1 MALPCWTG
9 LDHPGS
15 GAVNDPE
22 GCPVFEKFTE
32 KARRVMFFAR
42 YEASQ
47 FGAES
52 IQSGHLLLG
61 LLRESEKTST
71 QLLERMGVQVS
82 SLRERLV
89 AALTPKDKKI
99 TPSSTSIDIPME
111 EEVKRILQHATA
123 ESAKLNHKHVGAEHL
138 LLGMLKE
145 ETCLAGRLLRE
156 SGADLI
162 AAKEILLESTKE
174 EKIAKKKKEHPLLSE
189 FARNLSEMAERGIFD
204 NLIGRDQEVER
215 IVQILSRRR
224 KNNPIL
230 LGEAGVGKTAIV
242 EGLAQKIHEGLVPPS
257 LQDKR
262 IYALDLSL
270 VVAGTKYRG
279 QFEERLKSIIAEAS
293 KDPSVVLFIDEIH
306 SLIGTGA
313 AEGSLDAANILKPAL
328 SRGEIQC
335 IGATTHKEYAK
346 YIDKDRSL
354 VRRFQPVTVNPPD
367 EAESLRILEG
377 IRSRYELFHRV
388 KYAPKTMEASVYLSN
403 RYITDRFLPDKAI
416 DLLDEAGARVKLR
429 VGPGGAGGE
438 TQHLEEELHRVIN
451 EMNEAVLSRD
461 FEKAVLLRQ
470 KELQLREEIQKDR
483 TELTDEDYA
492 RFPEVVEQDIE
503 EVVASWTGIPVTALK
518 GDEKANLVNMEAR
531 LNERVIGQPEAVSA
545 VARAVR
551 RARTGL
557 KNPNR
562 PMGSFLFLGPTGVGK
577 TELAKTLAAFLFGD
591 PKKMIRFDMS
601 EYMEKHEVSK
611 LLGAPP
617 GYVGYEEGGMLTDR
631 IRRNPYCVLLFDE
644 IEKAHPDLINI
655 LLQIFDDGQASDA
668 FGNLVDFK
676 NTIIIM
682 TSNVGSRELL
692 SEKNLGFVEQDGRPD
707 AKAGDAMK
715 VLKRTFPPEFLN
727 RIDEIVVFNRL
738 GDDELRKIVRLLV
751 EDLNV
756 TLLKHKLT
764 VTLTDAA
771 CDHLVKTTLRDRAY
785 GARPLRR
792 AIQKL
797 VEDPLAELMV
807 GQESVPAGV
816 VNFDLVED
824 RLVPTLSDPGTVAP
838 GQEAHLVGVPE

>member
-1 MALPCWTG
+1 
-9 LDHPGS
+9 
-15 GAVNDPE
+15 
-22 GCPVFEKFTE
+22 VFEKFTE

-47 FGAES
+47 FGSES

-61 LLRESEKTST
+61 LLREAEKTSI
-71 QLLERMGVQVS
+71 QLLDRMGVQTNL
-82 SLRERLV
+82 LRERLIS
-89 AALTPKDKKI
+89 ALSPRDKKAA
-99 TPSSTSIDIPME
+99 PSSTSIDIPME
-111 EEVKRILQHATA
+111 EEVKRILQHATQ

-145 ETCLAGRLLRE
+145 EQCLAGRLLKE
-156 SGADLI
+156 AGADLI
-162 AAKEILLESTKE
+162 AAKEILLEATKE
-174 EKIAKKKKEHPLLSE
+174 EKIAKKKKEHPLLAE
-189 FARNLSEMAERGIFD
+189 FARNLSELAERGIFD
-204 NLIGRDQEVER
+204 NLIGRDLEVDR
-215 IVQILSRRR
+215 IIQILSRRR

-242 EGLAQKIHEGLVPPS
+242 EGLAQKIFEGMVPPS

-306 SLIGTGA
+306 SIIGTGA

-328 SRGEIQC
+328 SRGEVQC
-335 IGATTHKEYAK
+335 IGATTHKEFAK

-354 VRRFQPVTVNPPD
+354 VRRFQPVNVNPPD
-367 EAESLRILEG
+367 EAETLKILDG
-377 IRSRYELFHRV
+377 IQSRYELFHRV
-388 KYAPKTMEASVYLSN
+388 KYTPATLHAAVYLSN

-429 VGPGGAGGE
+429 GGTTVGESHKA
-438 TQHLEEELHRVIN
+438 EEELHRVIN
-451 EMNEAVLSRD
+451 EMNEAVLNRD
-461 FEKAVLLRQ
+461 FERAVLLRQ
-470 KELQLREEIQKDR
+470 KEVQLREQLQGS
-483 TELTDEDYA
+483 TAELSEEDYEKFA
-492 RFPEVVEQDIE
+492 EVHESDIE
-503 EVVASWTGIPVTALK
+503 DVVASWTGIPVRALK
-518 GDEKANLVNMEAR
+518 NDEKANLAHMEDHI
-531 LNERVIGQPEAVSA
+531 NERVIGQKEAVSA
-545 VARAVR
+545 VSRATR

-577 TELAKTLAAFLFGD
+577 TELAKTLAGFLFGD

-601 EYMEKHEVSK
+601 EFMEKHEVSK

-617 GYVGYEEGGMLTDR
+617 GYVGYEEGGLLTDR
-631 IRRNPYCVLLFDE
+631 IRRNPYCVILFDE
-644 IEKAHPDLINI
+644 MEKAHPDLMNV
-655 LLQIFDDGQASDA
+655 LLQIFDDGQATDA
-668 FGNLVDFK
+668 FGNQVDFK

-692 SEKNLGFVEQDGRPD
+692 PDKNLGFMEKSDRPD
-707 AKAGDAMK
+707 AKAGDAIK

-738 GDDELRKIVRLLV
+738 GDEDLRKIVRLLIA
-751 EDLNV
+751 DLNV
-756 TLLKHKLT
+756 TLQQHQLV
-764 VTLTDAA
+764 VTLTDSA
-771 CDHLVKTTLRDRAY
+771 CDWLVKTTVKDRAY

-792 AIQKL
+792 AIQKQ

-807 GQESVPAGV
+807 AQDTVPAGMV
-816 VNFDLVED
+816 HFDLIDEK
-824 RLVPTLSDPGTVAP
+824 LVPFYTPTTEAIPEPQLIGV
-838 GQEAHLVGVPE
+838 QE

>member
-1 MALPCWTG
+1 M
-9 LDHPGS
+9 
-15 GAVNDPE
+15 
-22 GCPVFEKFTE
+22 FEKFTE

-47 FGAES
+47 FGSES

-71 QLLERMGVQVS
+71 QLLERMGVS
-82 SLRERLV
+82 MSGLRERLV

-99 TPSSTSIDIPME
+99 VPSSTSIDIPME

-145 ETCLAGRLLRE
+145 EASLAGRLLKE
-156 SGADLI
+156 GGADLI
-162 AAKEILLESTKE
+162 AAKEILLEATKE

-204 NLIGRDQEVER
+204 NLIGRETEVER

-242 EGLAQKIHEGLVPPS
+242 EGLAQRIYEGNVPAT
-257 LQDKR
+257 LADKR

-335 IGATTHKEYAK
+335 IGATTHKEYVK

-354 VRRFQPVTVNPPD
+354 VRRFQPVAVNPPD
-367 EAESLRILEG
+367 EAESLRILKG
-377 IRSRYELFHRV
+377 IKERYELFHRV
-388 KYAPKTMEASVYLSN
+388 RYSEKVLEASVYLSN

-429 VGPGGAGGE
+429 GGAPVGE
-438 TQHLEEELHRVIN
+438 SHAAEEELHRVIN
-451 EMNEAVLSRD
+451 EMNEAVLARD
-461 FEKAVLLRQ
+461 FERAVLLRQ
-470 KELQLREEIQKDR
+470 KELQLREEVQKSR
-483 TELTDEDYA
+483 PEAGEDYA
-492 RFPEVVEQDIE
+492 LFPEVTERDIE
-503 EVVASWTGIPVTALK
+503 DVVASWTGIPVTALK
-518 GDEKANLVNMEAR
+518 NDEKANLAHMEEK
-531 LNERVIGQPEAVSA
+531 LNTRVIGQLEAVSA
-545 VARAVR
+545 VSRAVR

-577 TELAKTLAAFLFGD
+577 TELAKSLAAFLFGD

-601 EYMEKHEVSK
+601 EFMEKHEVSK

-631 IRRNPYCVLLFDE
+631 IRRNPYCVVLFDE
-644 IEKAHPDLINI
+644 VEKAHPDMINI

-668 FGNLVDFK
+668 FGNMVDFK
-676 NTIIIM
+676 NTIIIL

-692 SEKNLGFVEQDGRPD
+692 NDKNLGFIEQDQKPD
-707 AKAGDAMK
+707 AKSADAMK
-715 VLKRTFPPEFLN
+715 VLRRSFPPEFLN

-738 GDDELRKIVRLLV
+738 GDEELRLIVRLLI
-751 EDLNV
+751 EDLNK
-756 TLLKHKLT
+756 TLEKHHLV

-771 CDHLVKTTLRDRAY
+771 CDWLVKTTVRDRAY

-792 AIQKL
+792 AIQKQI
-797 VEDPLAELMV
+797 EDPLAELMV
-807 GQESVPAGV
+807 SRDEVPAGV
-816 VNFDLVED
+816 VHFDLQD
-824 RLVPTLSDPGTVAP
+824 GKLVPAFS
-838 GQEAHLVGVPE
+838 EAAAEMAGVNG

>member
-1 MALPCWTG
+1 M
-9 LDHPGS
+9 
-15 GAVNDPE
+15 
-22 GCPVFEKFTE
+22 FEKFTE

-61 LLRESEKTST
+61 LLREAEKTST
-71 QLLERMGVQVS
+71 ALLERMGVQASV
-82 SLRERLV
+82 LRERLV
-89 AALTPKDKKI
+89 AALTPRDRKVV
-99 TPSSTSIDIPME
+99 PSSTSIDIPME
-111 EEVKRILQHATA
+111 DEVKRILQHATT
-123 ESAKLNHKHVGAEHL
+123 ESGKLNHKHVGAEHL

-145 ETCLAGRLLRE
+145 EGCLASRLLRE
-156 SGADLI
+156 MGADLI
-162 AAKEILLESTKE
+162 TAKEILLESTKE

-189 FARNLSEMAERGIFD
+189 FARNLSELAERGIFD
-204 NLIGRDQEVER
+204 NLIGRDTEIER

-242 EGLAQKIHEGLVPPS
+242 EGLAQRIFEGKVPPS

-279 QFEERLKSIIAEAS
+279 QFEERLKSIIQEAS

-306 SLIGTGA
+306 SIIGTGA

-335 IGATTHKEYAK
+335 IGATTHKEFAK

-354 VRRFQPVTVNPPD
+354 VRRFQPVNVNPPD
-367 EAESLRILEG
+367 EAETLKILEG
-377 IRSRYELFHRV
+377 IKNRYELFHRV
-388 KYAPKTMEASVYLSN
+388 RYLVPTLEASVYLSN

-429 VGPGGAGGE
+429 EGSTGGE
-438 TQHLEEELHRVIN
+438 DGQVEEELHRVVN
-451 EMNEAVLSRD
+451 EMNEAVLNRD
-461 FEKAVLLRQ
+461 FERAVLLRQ
-470 KELQLREEIQKDR
+470 KEIQLREQLAGTRK
-483 TELTDEDYA
+483 ELTEADYE
-492 RFPEVVEQDIE
+492 RFSPVTEQDIE
-503 EVVASWTGIPVTALK
+503 DVVASWTGIPIKALK
-518 GDEKANLVNMEAR
+518 NEEKANLAHMEDKI
-531 LNERVIGQPEAVSA
+531 NQRVIGQSEAVSA
-545 VARAVR
+545 VSRAVR

-601 EYMEKHEVSK
+601 EFMEKHEVSK

-617 GYVGYEEGGMLTDR
+617 GYVGYEEGGLLTDR
-631 IRRNPYCVLLFDE
+631 VRRNPYCVLLFDE
-644 IEKAHPDLINI
+644 IEKAHPDLINV
-655 LLQIFDDGQASDA
+655 LLQVFDDGQATDA
-668 FGNLVDFK
+668 FGNTVDFK

-692 SEKNLGFVEQDGRPD
+692 SDKSMGF
-707 AKAGDAMK
+707 GDAGPRSEVKSGDAIK

-738 GDDELRKIVRLLV
+738 GDPELGQIVHLLV
-751 EDLNV
+751 KDLNL
-756 TLLKHKLT
+756 TLEKH
-764 VTLTDAA
+764 
-771 CDHLVKTTLRDRAY
+771 HLEVALSDEAVGVILKTTARDRSY

-792 AIQKL
+792 AIQKH

-807 GQESVPAGV
+807 ARESLPAG
-816 VNFDLVED
+816 LVRFEAGED
-824 RLVPTLSDPGTVAP
+824 GLVPILESPRE
-838 GQEAHLVGVPE
+838 EAELAVPRP

>member
-1 MALPCWTG
+1 M
-9 LDHPGS
+9 
-15 GAVNDPE
+15 
-22 GCPVFEKFTE
+22 FEKFTE

-47 FGAES
+47 FGSES

-71 QLLERMGVQVS
+71 QLLERMGVQVGH
-82 SLRERLV
+82 LRERLV
-89 AALTPKDKKI
+89 AALTPKDRKVV
-99 TPSSTSIDIPME
+99 PSSTSIDIPME
-111 EEVKRILQHATA
+111 EEVKRILQHASQ

-145 ETCLAGRLLRE
+145 EQSLAGRLLKE

-204 NLIGRDQEVER
+204 NLIGRDTEVER

-242 EGLAQKIHEGLVPPS
+242 EGLAQKIFEGLVPSS

-279 QFEERLKSIIAEAS
+279 QFEERLKSIIAEAT

-367 EAESLRILEG
+367 EAESLRILDG
-377 IRSRYELFHRV
+377 IRNRYELFHRV
-388 KYAPKTMEASVYLSN
+388 RYPQKTVEASVYLSN

-429 VGPGGAGGE
+429 QAGGTGE
-438 TQHLEEELHRVIN
+438 VLKAEEELHRVIN

-470 KELQLREEIQKDR
+470 REVQLRDELKSSR
-483 TELTDEDYA
+483 TELTEEDYA
-492 RFPEVVEQDIE
+492 RFPEVTEQDIE
-503 EVVASWTGIPVTALK
+503 DVVSSWTGIPVKALK
-518 GDEKANLVNMEAR
+518 NEERQNLAHMEEK
-531 LNERVIGQPEAVSA
+531 LNERVVGQAAAVSA
-545 VARAVR
+545 VSRAVR

-577 TELAKTLAAFLFGD
+577 TELAKTLAGFLFGD

-601 EYMEKHEVSK
+601 EFMEKHEVSK

-631 IRRNPYCVLLFDE
+631 IRRNPYCVILLDE
-644 IEKAHPDLINI
+644 IEKAHPDLVNI

-668 FGNLVDFK
+668 FGNQVDFK

-692 SEKNLGFVEQDGRPD
+692 SEKSLGFGDQDQKVD
-707 AKAGDAMK
+707 AKSGEAMK
-715 VLKRTFPPEFLN
+715 VLKRSFPPEFLN

-738 GDDELRKIVRLLV
+738 GDAEIAKVVGLLIQ
-751 EDLNV
+751 DLNL
-756 TLLKHKLT
+756 TLVKHQLH

-771 CDHLVKTTLRDRAY
+771 TNWLVQATLKDRAY

-792 AIQKL
+792 AIQRNI
-797 VEDPLAELMV
+797 EDPLAELMV
-807 GQESVPAGV
+807 GRDTVPTGEVVFDLAEDKLVPA
-816 VNFDLVED
+816 LQ
-824 RLVPTLSDPGTVAP
+824 GTEAA
-838 GQEAHLVGVPE
+838 GQEAQLAGVQG

>member
-1 MALPCWTG
+1 
-9 LDHPGS
+9 
-15 GAVNDPE
+15 
-22 GCPVFEKFTE
+22 VFEKFTE

-71 QLLERMGVQVS
+71 QLLDRMGVQTSV
-82 SLRERLV
+82 LRERLIS
-89 AALTPKDKKI
+89 ALTPRDRKI

-111 EEVKRILQHATA
+111 EEVKRILQHATS

-145 ETCLAGRLLRE
+145 EQCLAGRLLRE
-156 SGADLI
+156 MGADLI
-162 AAKEILLESTKE
+162 AAKEILLEATKE
-174 EKIAKKKKEHPLLSE
+174 EKIAKKKKEHPLLAE
-189 FARNLSEMAERGIFD
+189 FARNLSELAERGIFD
-204 NLIGRDQEVER
+204 NLIGRDTEVER
-215 IVQILSRRR
+215 IIQILSRRR

-242 EGLAQKIHEGLVPPS
+242 EGLAQKIFEGAVPPS

-270 VVAGTKYRG
+270 IVAGTKYRG
-279 QFEERLKSIIAEAS
+279 QFEERLKSIISEAS
-293 KDPSVVLFIDEIH
+293 KDPSVILFIDEVH
-306 SLIGTGA
+306 SIIGTGA

-335 IGATTHKEYAK
+335 IGATTHKEFAK

-367 EAESLRILEG
+367 EVESLKILEG
-377 IRSRYELFHRV
+377 IKNRYELFHRV
-388 KYAPKTMEASVYLSN
+388 RYASATLQSAVYLSN

-429 VGPGGAGGE
+429 AGAGGGE
-438 TQHLEEELHRVIN
+438 THKTEEDLHRVIN
-451 EMNEAVLSRD
+451 EMNEAVLNRD
-461 FEKAVLLRQ
+461 FERAVLLRQ
-470 KELQLREEIQKDR
+470 KEVQLREQLQGTQR
-483 TELTDEDYA
+483 ELTDEDYEKFA
-492 RFPEVVEQDIE
+492 EVQEQDIE
-503 EVVASWTGIPVTALK
+503 DVVASWTGIPVKALK
-518 GDEKANLVNMEAR
+518 NDEKANLAHMEAH
-531 LNERVIGQPEAVSA
+531 LNERVIGQETAVSA
-545 VARAVR
+545 VSRAVR

-577 TELAKTLAAFLFGD
+577 TELAKMLALFLFGD
-591 PKKMIRFDMS
+591 VKKMIRFDMS
-601 EYMEKHEVSK
+601 EFMEKHEVSK

-631 IRRNPYCVLLFDE
+631 IRRNPYCVILFDE
-644 IEKAHPDLINI
+644 MEKAHPDLINV
-655 LLQIFDDGQASDA
+655 LLQVFDDGIATDA
-668 FGNLVDFK
+668 FGNQVDFK

-692 SEKNLGFVEQDGRPD
+692 PDKNLGFLDQDARPD
-707 AKAGDAMK
+707 AKAGDAIK
-715 VLKRTFPPEFLN
+715 ILKKTFPPEFLN
-727 RIDEIVVFNRL
+727 RIDEIVVFHRL
-738 GDDELRKIVRLLV
+738 GDEELRKIVRLLIN
-751 EDLNV
+751 DLNV
-756 TLLKHKLT
+756 TLQKYRLT
-764 VTLTDAA
+764 VELSDAA
-771 CDHLVKTTLRDRAY
+771 CDWLVKTTVRDRAY

-792 AIQKL
+792 AIQKQ

-807 GQESVPAGV
+807 AQDSVPAGYV
-816 VNFDLVED
+816 RFDVVED
-824 RLVPTLSDPGTVAP
+824 KLVPVFTESPADTLETQLAGAK
-838 GQEAHLVGVPE
+838 G

>member
-1 MALPCWTG
+1 M
-9 LDHPGS
+9 
-15 GAVNDPE
+15 
-22 GCPVFEKFTE
+22 FEKFTE

-47 FGAES
+47 FGSES

-71 QLLERMGVQVS
+71 QLLERMGVSVS
-82 SLRERLV
+82 GLRERLV
-89 AALTPKDKKI
+89 AALTPKDKKVV
-99 TPSSTSIDIPME
+99 PSSTSIDIPME

-123 ESAKLNHKHVGAEHL
+123 ESGKLNHKHVGAEHL

-145 ETCLAGRLLRE
+145 EQSLAGRLLKE
-156 SGADLI
+156 GGADLI
-162 AAKEILLESTKE
+162 AAKEILLEATKE

-204 NLIGRDQEVER
+204 NLIGRETEVER

-242 EGLAQKIHEGLVPPS
+242 EGLAQRIYEGNVPS
-257 LQDKR
+257 TLADKR

-270 VVAGTKYRG
+270 VVASTKYRG
-279 QFEERLKSIIAEAS
+279 QFEERLKSIIAGGPEGPGGGALHRRDS
-293 KDPSVVLFIDEIH
+293 QPHRHRRRGGQPGRRQHPQAGPQPRRDPVH
-306 SLIGTGA
+306 
-313 AEGSLDAANILKPAL
+313 
-328 SRGEIQC
+328 
-335 IGATTHKEYAK
+335 
-346 YIDKDRSL
+346 
-354 VRRFQPVTVNPPD
+354 RRDHAQ
-367 EAESLRILEG
+367 G
-377 IRSRYELFHRV
+377 IRQVHRQGPQPG
-388 KYAPKTMEASVYLSN
+388 APLPARGRQSPGRGRIPAHPPRHPGALRALPPGPLPDKVLEASVYLSN

-429 VGPGGAGGE
+429 GGGPVGE
-438 TQHLEEELHRVIN
+438 THAAEEELHRVIN
-451 EMNEAVLSRD
+451 EMNEAVLARD
-461 FEKAVLLRQ
+461 FERAVLLRQ
-470 KELQLREEIQKDR
+470 RELQLREEVQKNKPE
-483 TELTDEDYA
+483 TAGEDYA
-492 RFPEVVEQDIE
+492 LFPEVTERDIE
-503 EVVASWTGIPVTALK
+503 DVVASWTGIPVTALK
-518 GDEKANLVNMEAR
+518 NDEKANLSHMEDK
-531 LNERVIGQPEAVSA
+531 LNTRVIGQSEAVSA
-545 VARAVR
+545 VSRAVR

-577 TELAKTLAAFLFGD
+577 TELAKSLAAFLFGD

-601 EYMEKHEVSK
+601 EFMEKHEVSK

-631 IRRNPYCVLLFDE
+631 IRRNPYCVILFDE
-644 IEKAHPDLINI
+644 VEKAHPDLINI

-668 FGNLVDFK
+668 FGNQVDFK

-692 SEKNLGFVEQDGRPD
+692 SDKNLGFVEQDQKPD
-707 AKAGDAMK
+707 AKTADAMK
-715 VLKRTFPPEFLN
+715 VLRRNFPPEFLN

-738 GDDELRKIVRLLV
+738 GDEELRLIVRLLI
-751 EDLNV
+751 EDLNK
-756 TLLKHKLT
+756 TLEKHHLV

-771 CDHLVKTTLRDRAY
+771 CDWLVKTTVRDRAY

-792 AIQKL
+792 AIQKQI
-797 VEDPLAELMV
+797 EDPLAELMV
-807 GQESVPAGV
+807 SREEVPAGIV
-816 VNFDLVED
+816 HFDLQD
-824 RLVPTLSDPGTVAP
+824 GKLVPAFS
-838 GQEAHLVGVPE
+838 EAAAEMAGVNG

>member
-1 MALPCWTG
+1 M
-9 LDHPGS
+9 
-15 GAVNDPE
+15 
-22 GCPVFEKFTE
+22 FEKFTE

-71 QLLERMGVQVS
+71 QLLDRMGVQTNV
-82 SLRERLV
+82 LRERLI
-89 AALTPKDKKI
+89 AALTPRDKKI

-111 EEVKRILQHATA
+111 EEVKRILQHATS

-145 ETCLAGRLLRE
+145 DQCLAGRLLRE
-156 SGADLI
+156 MGADLI
-162 AAKEILLESTKE
+162 AAKEILLEATKE
-174 EKIAKKKKEHPLLSE
+174 EKIAKKKKEHPLLAE
-189 FARNLSEMAERGIFD
+189 FARNLSELAERGIFD
-204 NLIGRDQEVER
+204 NLIGRDTEVER
-215 IVQILSRRR
+215 IIQILSRRR

-242 EGLAQKIHEGLVPPS
+242 EGLAQKIYEGAVPPT

-270 VVAGTKYRG
+270 IVAGTKYRG
-279 QFEERLKSIIAEAS
+279 QFEERLKSIIQEAS
-293 KDPSVVLFIDEIH
+293 KDPSVILFIDEVH
-306 SLIGTGA
+306 SIIGTGA

-335 IGATTHKEYAK
+335 IGATTHKEFAK

-354 VRRFQPVTVNPPD
+354 VRRFQPVAVNPPD

-377 IRSRYELFHRV
+377 IKNRYELFHRV
-388 KYAPKTMEASVYLSN
+388 RYGAATLQSAVYLSN

-429 VGPGGAGGE
+429 VGAGGGI
-438 TQHLEEELHRVIN
+438 THKAEEELHRVIN
-451 EMNEAVLSRD
+451 EMNEAVLNRD
-461 FEKAVLLRQ
+461 FERAVLLRQ
-470 KELQLREEIQKDR
+470 KEVQLREQLQGSEQ
-483 TELTDEDYA
+483 ELTDEDYEQFA
-492 RFPEVVEQDIE
+492 EVTEQDIE
-503 EVVASWTGIPVTALK
+503 DVVASWTGIPVKALK
-518 GDEKANLVNMEAR
+518 NDEKANLSHMEEN
-531 LNERVIGQPEAVSA
+531 LNQRVIGQEQAVSA
-545 VARAVR
+545 VSRAVR

-577 TELAKTLAAFLFGD
+577 TELAKMLALFLFGD
-591 PKKMIRFDMS
+591 VKKMIRFDMS
-601 EYMEKHEVSK
+601 EFMEKHEVSK

-631 IRRNPYCVLLFDE
+631 IRRNPYCVILFDE
-644 IEKAHPDLINI
+644 MEKAHPDLINV
-655 LLQIFDDGQASDA
+655 LLQVFDDGIATDA
-668 FGNLVDFK
+668 FGNQVDFK

-692 SEKNLGFVEQDGRPD
+692 PDKNLGFLDQDTRPD
-707 AKAGDAMK
+707 AKSGDAIK

-738 GDDELRKIVRLLV
+738 GDEELRKIVRLLIN
-751 EDLNV
+751 DLNT
-756 TLLKHKLT
+756 TLHKYHL
-764 VTLTDAA
+764 VVELTDAA
-771 CDHLVKTTLRDRAY
+771 CDWLVKTTVRDRAY

-792 AIQKL
+792 AIQKQ

-807 GQESVPAGV
+807 AQETVPAGV
-816 VNFDLVED
+816 VRFDVVED
-824 RLVPTLSDPGTVAP
+824 KLLPSFSEASGAP
-838 GQEAHLVGVPE
+838 VESQMAGVKG

>member
-1 MALPCWTG
+1 M
-9 LDHPGS
+9 
-15 GAVNDPE
+15 
-22 GCPVFEKFTE
+22 FEKFTE

-47 FGAES
+47 FGSES

-71 QLLERMGVQVS
+71 QLLERMGVSVS
-82 SLRERLV
+82 GLRERLV

-99 TPSSTSIDIPME
+99 VPSSTSIDIPME

-123 ESAKLNHKHVGAEHL
+123 ESGKLNHKHVGAEHL

-145 ETCLAGRLLRE
+145 DQSLAGRLLKE
-156 SGADLI
+156 GGADLI
-162 AAKEILLESTKE
+162 AAKEILLEATKE

-204 NLIGRDQEVER
+204 NLIGRETEVER

-242 EGLAQKIHEGLVPPS
+242 EGLAQRIYEGNVPS
-257 LQDKR
+257 TLAEKR

-293 KDPSVVLFIDEIH
+293 KDPAVVLFIDEIH

-354 VRRFQPVTVNPPD
+354 VRRFQPVGVNPPD
-367 EAESLRILEG
+367 EPESLRILRG
-377 IRSRYELFHRV
+377 IKERYELFHRV
-388 KYAPKTMEASVYLSN
+388 RYSEKVLEASVYLSN

-429 VGPGGAGGE
+429 GGAPVGE
-438 TQHLEEELHRVIN
+438 SHAAEEELHRVIN
-451 EMNEAVLSRD
+451 EMNEAVLARD
-461 FEKAVLLRQ
+461 FERAVLLRQ
-470 KELQLREEIQKDR
+470 KELQLREEVQKAR
-483 TELTDEDYA
+483 PEGAGEDYA
-492 RFPEVVEQDIE
+492 LFPEVTERDIE
-503 EVVASWTGIPVTALK
+503 DVVASWTGIPVTALK
-518 GDEKANLVNMEAR
+518 NDEKANLSHMEEK
-531 LNERVIGQPEAVSA
+531 LNTRVIGQGEAVSA
-545 VARAVR
+545 VSRAVR

-577 TELAKTLAAFLFGD
+577 TELAKSLAAFLFGD

-601 EYMEKHEVSK
+601 EFMEKHEVSK

-631 IRRNPYCVLLFDE
+631 IRRNPYCVVLFDE
-644 IEKAHPDLINI
+644 VEKAHPDMINI
-655 LLQIFDDGQASDA
+655 LLSIFDDGQATDA
-668 FGNLVDFK
+668 FGNSVDFK

-692 SEKNLGFVEQDGRPD
+692 NDKNLGFIEQDQKPD
-707 AKAGDAMK
+707 AKSADAMK
-715 VLKRTFPPEFLN
+715 VLRRNFPPEFLN

-738 GDDELRKIVRLLV
+738 GDEELRLIVRLLI
-751 EDLNV
+751 EDLNK
-756 TLLKHKLT
+756 TLEKHHLV

-771 CDHLVKTTLRDRAY
+771 CDWLVKTTVRDRAY

-792 AIQKL
+792 AIQKQI
-797 VEDPLAELMV
+797 EDPLAELMV
-807 GQESVPAGV
+807 SREEVPAGSV
-816 VNFDLVED
+816 HFDLQD
-824 RLVPTLSDPGTVAP
+824 GKLVPAFSEAVA
-838 GQEAHLVGVPE
+838 EMVGVNG

>member
-1 MALPCWTG
+1 M
-9 LDHPGS
+9 
-15 GAVNDPE
+15 
-22 GCPVFEKFTE
+22 FEKFTE

-47 FGAES
+47 FGSES

-71 QLLERMGVQVS
+71 QLLERMGVSVS
-82 SLRERLV
+82 GLRERLV

-99 TPSSTSIDIPME
+99 VPSSTSIDIPME

-145 ETCLAGRLLRE
+145 EQSLAGRLLKE
-156 SGADLI
+156 GGADLI
-162 AAKEILLESTKE
+162 AAKEILLEATKE

-204 NLIGRDQEVER
+204 NLIGRETEVER

-242 EGLAQKIHEGLVPPS
+242 EGLAQRIYEGNVPTT
-257 LQDKR
+257 LADKR
-262 IYALDLSL
+262 IFALDLSL

-335 IGATTHKEYAK
+335 IGATTHKEYVK

-354 VRRFQPVTVNPPD
+354 VRRFQPVAVNPPD
-367 EAESLRILEG
+367 ESESLRILRG
-377 IRSRYELFHRV
+377 IKERYELFHRV
-388 KYAPKTMEASVYLSN
+388 RYPEKVLESSVYLSN

-429 VGPGGAGGE
+429 GGAPAGE
-438 TQHLEEELHRVIN
+438 SHAAEEELHRVIN
-451 EMNEAVLSRD
+451 EMNEAVLARD
-461 FEKAVLLRQ
+461 FERAVLLRQ
-470 KELQLREEIQKDR
+470 KELQLREEVQKNR
-483 TELTDEDYA
+483 PEAAEDYA
-492 RFPEVVEQDIE
+492 QFPEVTERDIE
-503 EVVASWTGIPVTALK
+503 DVVASWTGIPVTALK
-518 GDEKANLVNMEAR
+518 NDEKANLAQMEEK
-531 LNERVIGQPEAVSA
+531 LNQRVIGQLEAVSA
-545 VARAVR
+545 VSRAVR

-577 TELAKTLAAFLFGD
+577 TELAKSLAAFLFGD

-601 EYMEKHEVSK
+601 EFMEKHEVSK

-631 IRRNPYCVLLFDE
+631 IRRNPYCVVLFDE
-644 IEKAHPDLINI
+644 VEKAHPDMINI

-668 FGNLVDFK
+668 FGNMVDFK
-676 NTIIIM
+676 NTIIIL

-692 SEKNLGFVEQDGRPD
+692 SDKNLGFIEQDQKPD
-707 AKAGDAMK
+707 AKSADAMK
-715 VLKRTFPPEFLN
+715 VLRRTFPPEFLN

-738 GDDELRKIVRLLV
+738 GDEELRLIVRLLL
-751 EDLNV
+751 EDLNK
-756 TLLKHKLT
+756 TLEKHHLV

-771 CDHLVKTTLRDRAY
+771 CDWLVKTTVRDRAY

-792 AIQKL
+792 AIQKQI
-797 VEDPLAELMV
+797 EDPLAELMV
-807 GQESVPAGV
+807 SREEVPAGV
-816 VNFDLVED
+816 VHFDLQD
-824 RLVPTLSDPGTVAP
+824 GKLVPAFS
-838 GQEAHLVGVPE
+838 EAAAEMAGVNG

>member
-1 MALPCWTG
+1 
-9 LDHPGS
+9 
-15 GAVNDPE
+15 
-22 GCPVFEKFTE
+22 VFEKFTE

-71 QLLERMGVQVS
+71 QLLDRMGVQTNV
-82 SLRERLV
+82 LRERLI
-89 AALTPKDKKI
+89 AALTPRDKKI

-111 EEVKRILQHATA
+111 EEVKRILQHATS

-138 LLGMLKE
+138 LLGMLRE
-145 ETCLAGRLLRE
+145 EQCLAGRLLRE
-156 SGADLI
+156 MGADLI
-162 AAKEILLESTKE
+162 AAKEILLEATKE
-174 EKIAKKKKEHPLLSE
+174 EKIAKKKKEHPLLAE
-189 FARNLSEMAERGIFD
+189 FARNLSELAERGIFD
-204 NLIGRDQEVER
+204 NLIGRDTEVER
-215 IVQILSRRR
+215 IIQILSRRR

-242 EGLAQKIHEGLVPPS
+242 EGLAQKIFEGAVPPT

-270 VVAGTKYRG
+270 IVAGTKYRG
-279 QFEERLKSIIAEAS
+279 QFEERLKSIIQEAS
-293 KDPSVVLFIDEIH
+293 KDPAVILFIDEVH
-306 SLIGTGA
+306 SIIGTGA

-335 IGATTHKEYAK
+335 IGATTHKEFAK

-354 VRRFQPVTVNPPD
+354 VRRFQPVAVNPPD
-367 EAESLRILEG
+367 EVESLRILEG
-377 IRSRYELFHRV
+377 IKNRYELFHRV
-388 KYAPKTMEASVYLSN
+388 RYSPLTLQSAVYLSN

-429 VGPGGAGGE
+429 VGAGGGV
-438 TQHLEEELHRVIN
+438 THKAEEDLHRVIN
-451 EMNEAVLSRD
+451 EMNEAVLNRD
-461 FEKAVLLRQ
+461 FERAVLLRQ
-470 KELQLREEIQKDR
+470 KEVQLREQLQGSEQ
-483 TELTDEDYA
+483 ELTDEDYEKFA
-492 RFPEVVEQDIE
+492 EVLEQDIE
-503 EVVASWTGIPVTALK
+503 DVVASWTGIPVKALK
-518 GDEKANLVNMEAR
+518 NDEKANLAHMEEH
-531 LNERVIGQPEAVSA
+531 LNERVIGQEQAVSA
-545 VARAVR
+545 VSRAVR

-577 TELAKTLAAFLFGD
+577 TELAKMLALFLFGD
-591 PKKMIRFDMS
+591 VKKMIRFDMS
-601 EYMEKHEVSK
+601 EFMEKHEVSK

-631 IRRNPYCVLLFDE
+631 IRRNPYCVILFDE
-644 IEKAHPDLINI
+644 MEKAHPDLINV
-655 LLQIFDDGQASDA
+655 LLQVFDDGIATDA
-668 FGNLVDFK
+668 FGNQVDFK

-692 SEKNLGFVEQDGRPD
+692 PDKNLGFLDQDTRPD
-707 AKAGDAMK
+707 AKSGDAIK

-727 RIDEIVVFNRL
+727 RIDEIIVFNRL
-738 GDDELRKIVRLLV
+738 GDEELRKIVRLLIN
-751 EDLNV
+751 DLNV
-756 TLLKHKLT
+756 TLQKYHL
-764 VTLTDAA
+764 VVELTDAA
-771 CDHLVKTTLRDRAY
+771 CDWLVKTTVRDRAY

-792 AIQKL
+792 AIQKQ

-807 GQESVPAGV
+807 AQDSVPAGV
-816 VNFDLVED
+816 VRFDVAD
-824 RLVPTLSDPGTVAP
+824 DKLVPSFMKSGDTAVESQMAEVKG
-838 GQEAHLVGVPE
+838 

>member
-1 MALPCWTG
+1 M
-9 LDHPGS
+9 
-15 GAVNDPE
+15 
-22 GCPVFEKFTE
+22 FEKFTE

-71 QLLERMGVQVS
+71 ELLDRMGVQTSV
-82 SLRERLV
+82 LRERLIS
-89 AALTPKDKKI
+89 ALTPRDRKI

-111 EEVKRILQHATA
+111 EEVKRILQHATS

-145 ETCLAGRLLRE
+145 EQCLAGRLLRE
-156 SGADLI
+156 MGADLI
-162 AAKEILLESTKE
+162 AAKEILLEATKE
-174 EKIAKKKKEHPLLSE
+174 EKIAKKKKEHPLLAE
-189 FARNLSEMAERGIFD
+189 FARNLSELAERGIFD
-204 NLIGRDQEVER
+204 NLIGRETEVER

-242 EGLAQKIHEGLVPPS
+242 EGLAQKIFEGVVPPS

-279 QFEERLKSIIAEAS
+279 QFEERLKSIISEAS
-293 KDPSVVLFIDEIH
+293 KDPSVILFIDEVH
-306 SLIGTGA
+306 SIIGTGA

-335 IGATTHKEYAK
+335 IGATTHKEFAK

-377 IRSRYELFHRV
+377 IKNRYELFHRV
-388 KYAPKTMEASVYLSN
+388 RYDEATLQAAVYLSN

-429 VGPGGAGGE
+429 VGPSGGGAPKA
-438 TQHLEEELHRVIN
+438 EEELHRVIN
-451 EMNEAVLSRD
+451 EMNEAVLNRD
-461 FEKAVLLRQ
+461 FERAVLLRQ
-470 KELQLREEIQKDR
+470 KEVLLREQLQGTDQGP
-483 TELTDEDYA
+483 TDEDYGNFA
-492 RFPEVVEQDIE
+492 EVKEQDIE
-503 EVVASWTGIPVTALK
+503 DVVASWTGIPVKALK
-518 GDEKANLVNMEAR
+518 NDEKANLAHMEAH
-531 LNERVIGQPEAVSA
+531 LNERVIGQDAAVSA
-545 VARAVR
+545 VSRAVR

-577 TELAKTLAAFLFGD
+577 TELAKTLAGFLFGD
-591 PKKMIRFDMS
+591 VKKMLRFDMS
-601 EYMEKHEVSK
+601 EFMEKHEVSK

-631 IRRNPYCVLLFDE
+631 IRRNPYCVVLFDE
-644 IEKAHPDLINI
+644 MEKAHPDLINV
-655 LLQIFDDGQASDA
+655 LLQVFDDGIATDA
-668 FGNLVDFK
+668 FGNQVDFK

-682 TSNVGSRELL
+682 TSNVGSRELMPD
-692 SEKNLGFVEQDGRPD
+692 KNLGFVEQDFRPD
-707 AKAGDAMK
+707 AKAGDAIK
-715 VLKRTFPPEFLN
+715 ILKKTFPPEFLN
-727 RIDEIVVFNRL
+727 RIDEIIVFNRL
-738 GDDELRKIVRLLV
+738 GDEELRKIVRLLIN
-751 EDLNV
+751 DLNV
-756 TLLKHKLT
+756 TLSKYHLT
-764 VTLTDAA
+764 VDLSDAA
-771 CDHLVKTTLRDRAY
+771 CDWLVKTTVRDRAY

-792 AIQKL
+792 AIQKQ

-807 GQESVPAGV
+807 AQESVPAGTV
-816 VNFDLVED
+816 RFDVVED
-824 RLVPTLSDPGTVAP
+824 KLAP
-838 GQEAHLVGVPE
+838 AFTQAPASVQDMTPADAEG

>member
-1 MALPCWTG
+1 M
-9 LDHPGS
+9 
-15 GAVNDPE
+15 
-22 GCPVFEKFTE
+22 FEKFTE

-47 FGAES
+47 FGSES

-71 QLLERMGVQVS
+71 QLLERMGVSVS
-82 SLRERLV
+82 GLRERLV
-89 AALTPKDKKI
+89 AALTPKDKKVV
-99 TPSSTSIDIPME
+99 PSSTSIDIPME

-123 ESAKLNHKHVGAEHL
+123 ESGKLNHKHVGAEHL

-145 ETCLAGRLLRE
+145 DQSLAGRLLKE
-156 SGADLI
+156 GGADLI
-162 AAKEILLESTKE
+162 AAKEILLEATKE

-204 NLIGRDQEVER
+204 NLIGRETEVER

-242 EGLAQKIHEGLVPPS
+242 EGLAQRIYEGNVPS
-257 LQDKR
+257 TLADKR

-293 KDPSVVLFIDEIH
+293 KDPAVVLFIDEIH

-354 VRRFQPVTVNPPD
+354 VRRFQPVGVNPPD
-367 EAESLRILEG
+367 EPESLRILRG
-377 IRSRYELFHRV
+377 IKERYELFHRV
-388 KYAPKTMEASVYLSN
+388 RYSEKVLEASVYLSN

-429 VGPGGAGGE
+429 GGAPVGE
-438 TQHLEEELHRVIN
+438 SHAAEEELHRVIN
-451 EMNEAVLSRD
+451 EMNEAVLARD
-461 FEKAVLLRQ
+461 FERAVLLRQ
-470 KELQLREEIQKDR
+470 KELQLREEVQKAR
-483 TELTDEDYA
+483 PEGAGEDYA
-492 RFPEVVEQDIE
+492 LFPEVTERDIE
-503 EVVASWTGIPVTALK
+503 DVVASWTGIPVTALK
-518 GDEKANLVNMEAR
+518 NDEKANLSHMEEK
-531 LNERVIGQPEAVSA
+531 LNTRVIGQSEAVSA
-545 VARAVR
+545 VSRAVR

-577 TELAKTLAAFLFGD
+577 TELAKSLAAFLFGD

-601 EYMEKHEVSK
+601 EFMEKHEVSK

-631 IRRNPYCVLLFDE
+631 IRRNPYCVVLFDE
-644 IEKAHPDLINI
+644 VEKAHPDMINI
-655 LLQIFDDGQASDA
+655 LLSIFDDGQATDA
-668 FGNLVDFK
+668 FGNSVDFK

-692 SEKNLGFVEQDGRPD
+692 NDKNLGFIEQDQKPD
-707 AKAGDAMK
+707 AKSADAMK
-715 VLKRTFPPEFLN
+715 VLRRNFPPEFLN

-738 GDDELRKIVRLLV
+738 GDEELRLIVRLLI
-751 EDLNV
+751 EDLNK
-756 TLLKHKLT
+756 TLEKHHLV

-771 CDHLVKTTLRDRAY
+771 CDWLVKTTVRDRAY

-792 AIQKL
+792 AIQKQI
-797 VEDPLAELMV
+797 EDPLAELMV
-807 GQESVPAGV
+807 SREEVPAGSV
-816 VNFDLVED
+816 HFDLQD
-824 RLVPTLSDPGTVAP
+824 GKLVPAFS
-838 GQEAHLVGVPE
+838 EAAAEMVGVNG

>member
-1 MALPCWTG
+1 M
-9 LDHPGS
+9 
-15 GAVNDPE
+15 
-22 GCPVFEKFTE
+22 FEKFTE

-52 IQSGHLLLG
+52 IGSGHLLLG

-71 QLLERMGVQVS
+71 QLLERMGVQPS
-82 SLRERLV
+82 ALRERLV
-89 AALTPKDKKI
+89 AALTPKDRKI

-111 EEVKRILQHATA
+111 EEVKHILQHATS
-123 ESAKLNHKHVGAEHL
+123 ESGKLNHKHVGAEHL
-138 LLGMLKE
+138 LLGMLRE
-145 ETCLAGRLLRE
+145 EGSLAGRLLKE
-156 SGADLI
+156 AGADLV

-204 NLIGRDQEVER
+204 NLIGRESEIER

-242 EGLAQKIHEGLVPPS
+242 EGLAQRIFEGKVPPS
-257 LQDKR
+257 LTDKR
-262 IYALDLSL
+262 LYALDLSL

-293 KDPSVVLFIDEIH
+293 KDTSVVLFIDEIH

-354 VRRFQPVTVNPPD
+354 VRRFQPVTVSPPD
-367 EAESLRILEG
+367 EAETMKIMEG
-377 IRSRYELFHRV
+377 IRNRYELFHRV
-388 KYAPKTMEASVYLSN
+388 RYPSRTLEAAVYLSN

-429 VGPGGAGGE
+429 VSGTAPGGEGRGV
-438 TQHLEEELHRVIN
+438 EEELHRVVN

-461 FEKAVLLRQ
+461 FERAVLLRQ
-470 KELQLREEIQKDR
+470 KELQLREELQRVKSDSPDDYESF
-483 TELTDEDYA
+483 TEVSEG
-492 RFPEVVEQDIE
+492 DIE
-503 EVVASWTGIPVTALK
+503 EVVASWTGIPVKALK
-518 GDEKANLVNMEAR
+518 NEEKANLAHMEDHI
-531 LNERVIGQPEAVSA
+531 NQRVIGQKEAVSA
-545 VARAVR
+545 VSRAVR

-577 TELAKTLAAFLFGD
+577 TELAKTLAGFLFGD

-631 IRRNPYCVLLFDE
+631 IRRNPYCVILFDE
-644 IEKAHPDLINI
+644 VEKAHPDLINI

-668 FGNLVDFK
+668 FGNQVDFK

-692 SEKNLGFVEQDGRPD
+692 SEKNLGFVEQDVRPD

-738 GDDELRKIVRLLV
+738 GDEELRLVVRLLI
-751 EDLNV
+751 EDLNLTLKKHGLSV
-756 TLLKHKLT
+756 TVSDGAVEHI
-764 VTLTDAA
+764 
-771 CDHLVKTTLRDRAY
+771 VKTTARDRSY

-807 GQESVPAGV
+807 AEETVPAGKV
-816 VNFDLVED
+816 HFEVDGDLLKPHFTGADQPSED
-824 RLVPTLSDPGTVAP
+824 A
-838 GQEAHLVGVPE
+838 LVGAHAG

>member
-1 MALPCWTG
+1 
-9 LDHPGS
+9 
-15 GAVNDPE
+15 
-22 GCPVFEKFTE
+22 
-32 KARRVMFFAR
+32 MFFAR

-71 QLLERMGVQVS
+71 QLLERMGVQTGV
-82 SLRERLV
+82 LRERLI
-89 AALTPKDKKI
+89 AALTPKDKKL

-111 EEVKRILQHATA
+111 EEVKRILQHATS

-145 ETCLAGRLLRE
+145 EDCLAGRMLRE
-156 SGADLI
+156 MGADLI
-162 AAKEILLESTKE
+162 SAKEMLLESTKE

-189 FARNLSEMAERGIFD
+189 FARNLSELAERGIFD
-204 NLIGRDQEVER
+204 NLIGREMEVER
-215 IVQILSRRR
+215 IIQILSRRR

-242 EGLAQKIHEGLVPPS
+242 EGLAQKIFEGAVPPS

-279 QFEERLKSIIAEAS
+279 QFEERLKSIIQEAS
-293 KDPSVVLFIDEIH
+293 KDPGVVLFIDEIH
-306 SLIGTGA
+306 SIIGTGA

-335 IGATTHKEYAK
+335 IGATTHKEFTK

-354 VRRFQPVTVNPPD
+354 VRRFQPVNVNPPD
-367 EAESLRILEG
+367 ESESLRILDG
-377 IRSRYELFHRV
+377 IKNRYELFHRV
-388 KYAPKTMEASVYLSN
+388 RYFQETLESAVYLSN

-429 VGPGGAGGE
+429 VGPGPGG
-438 TQHLEEELHRVIN
+438 TPKAEEELHRVIN
-451 EMNEAVLSRD
+451 EMNEAVLNRD
-461 FEKAVLLRQ
+461 FERAVLLRQ
-470 KELQLREEIQKDR
+470 KEVQLREQLQGAQQEPK
-483 TELTDEDYA
+483 DEDYEKFA
-492 RFPEVVEQDIE
+492 PVTPQDVED
-503 EVVASWTGIPVTALK
+503 VVASWTSIPVKALK
-518 GDEKANLVNMEAR
+518 NDEKANLSSMEVH
-531 LNERVIGQPEAVSA
+531 LNERVIGQLEAVSA
-545 VARAVR
+545 VSRAVR

-591 PKKMIRFDMS
+591 AKKMIRFDMS
-601 EYMEKHEVSK
+601 EFMEKHEVSK

-617 GYVGYEEGGMLTDR
+617 GYVGYEEGGLLTDR
-631 IRRNPYCVLLFDE
+631 IRRNPYCVILFDE
-644 IEKAHPDLINI
+644 MEKAHPDLMNV
-655 LLQIFDDGQASDA
+655 LLQVFDDGIATDA
-668 FGNLVDFK
+668 FGNQVDFK

-692 SEKNLGFVEQDGRPD
+692 SDKSLGFIEQDSRPD
-707 AKAGDAMK
+707 AKAGDAIK

-738 GDDELRKIVRLLV
+738 GDEELRKIVRLLV
-751 EDLNV
+751 KDLNH
-756 TLLKHKLT
+756 TLEKYRLM
-764 VTLTDAA
+764 VELTDTA
-771 CDHLVKTTLRDRAY
+771 CDWLVKTTVRDRAY

-792 AIQKL
+792 AIQKQ

-807 GQESVPAGV
+807 AQETVPSGVVRFDVEGDKLVPAFLESPALFESETPLAGAQV
-816 VNFDLVED
+816 
-824 RLVPTLSDPGTVAP
+824 
-838 GQEAHLVGVPE
+838 